1 MRYRSLSDRPVAE
14 HEADLSLTARSFR
27 SAVLTLDRK
36 SVPIR
41 NARNQG
47 GKVVYRTSTAA
58 ACRLPSSLRP
68 RSGRCSPDFSSN

>member
-1 MRYRSLSDRPVAE
+1 
-14 HEADLSLTARSFR
+14 LTARSFR

-47 GKVVYRTSTAA
+47 GKVVYRNDFDGSGLSLAEFIKAA
-58 ACRLPSSLRP
+58 IRSL
-68 RSGRCSPDFSSN
+68 